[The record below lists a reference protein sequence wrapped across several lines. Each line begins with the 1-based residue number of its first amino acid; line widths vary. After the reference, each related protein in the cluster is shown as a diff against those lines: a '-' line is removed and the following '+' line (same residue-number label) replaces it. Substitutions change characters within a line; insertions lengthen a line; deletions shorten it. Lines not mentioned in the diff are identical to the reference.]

1 MNVIVSNKY
10 AAMLSSL
17 STKIDLIKTVDG
29 EFQVDDLIAQFDNF
43 FFNKMILDITAIS
56 GYQDISQIQRLSFG
70 MDMSKIVLL
79 LDDSP
84 VVNSQQYLSELVS
97 MGIYNFTTCYFFS
110 SSKVYNLPYKRI
122 KARQT
127 YPCTNFSNG
136 CLYMWWHRYF
146 WI

>member
-43 FFNKMILDITAIS
+43 FFNKMVLDVTAIS

-84 VVNSQQYLSELVS
+84 MVNSQQYLSELVS
-97 MGIYNFTTCYFFS
+97 MGIYNFTRNIEAIAYLIDNPLINH
-110 SSKVYNLPYKRI
+110 Y
-122 KARQT
+122 
-127 YPCTNFSNG
+127 
-136 CLYMWWHRYF
+136 
-146 WI
+146 